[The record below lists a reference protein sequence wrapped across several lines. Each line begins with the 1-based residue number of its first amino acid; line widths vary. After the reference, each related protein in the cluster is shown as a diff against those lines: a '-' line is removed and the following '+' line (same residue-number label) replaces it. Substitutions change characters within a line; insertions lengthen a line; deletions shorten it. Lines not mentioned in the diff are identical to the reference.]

1 MMFTVKNME
10 PRKKTNTNKK
20 IKTNTEE
27 KKAMKDESFAYQI
40 NKIREDNN
48 LTQKEFADLLGVS
61 DRTISKWENGLSVP
75 DGISIRKI
83 CNQLG
88 ISANALVLE
97 KKTLLDY
104 IRYSLKCIGK
114 FLKFLWHNI
123 LIIIFI
129 IVFLLLL
136 LFFINNYNAVN
147 IYTLNYNS
155 GDNVSIERGYFIK
168 SKVRSFLLIDNI
180 SITKI
185 DYDIK
190 SIDVELYTLVNA
202 DKITIYKSDNLDDIV
217 IEELNDYPTILKADI
232 IDSMKNNLRLEINVT
247 DTNNEIHNYKT
258 TIFFKDYFSNN
269 KLIYPTYQSE
279 LNYDSLPTY
288 SDNKIITDLN
298 YSNEPLNNDIDTI
311 NFESDTNDKLESIG
325 YTYNK
330 ETNIYTKTD
339 GIKKIEYK
347 LDNQTIL
354 VEYNKNQYK
363 YLTYYYIEKDRIDF
377 NLKQNTETIAY
388 LKYYRSLN
396 TSTCIIGNCE
406 NYTSEIDYILKE
418 YQEILATLQ
427 T

>member
-136 LFFINNYNAVN
+136 LFFVNNYNAVN

-155 GDNVSIERGYFIK
+155 GDNISIERGYFIK

-180 SITKI
+180 SITKL

-190 SIDVELYTLVNA
+190 SIDVELYTLVIGE
-202 DKITIYKSDNLDDIV
+202 KVIIYESDNLDDIV
-217 IEELNDYPTILKADI
+217 IEELSDYPSVLKSDI
-232 IDSMKNNLRLEINVT
+232 INSMKKNLHLDINII
-247 DTNNEIHNYKT
+247 DTNNENHLYKT
-258 TIFFKDYFSNN
+258 NIVLKEYFSND

-298 YSNEPLNNDIDTI
+298 YNNEPLSNDIDTI

-330 ETNIYTKTD
+330 DTNTYTKTD
-339 GIKKIEYK
+339 GIKQIEYK
-347 LDNQTIL
+347 LGNESI
-354 VEYNKNQYK
+354 VVKYVKNN
-363 YLTYYYIEKDRIDF
+363 LDCITYYYINNDRIIF
-377 NLKQNTETIAY
+377 TINKYTESLIYSEYYVSTKNT
-388 LKYYRSLN
+388 N
-396 TSTCIIGNCE
+396 CIIGDCE

-418 YQEILATLQ
+418 YQEILTTLQ

>member
-123 LIIIFI
+123 LVIIFI

-147 IYTLNYNS
+147 IYTLNYNN
-155 GDNVSIERGYFIK
+155 GDNINIERGYFIK

-298 YSNEPLNNDIDTI
+298 YDNEPLSNDIDTI
-311 NFESDTNDKLESIG
+311 NFESDTNDKLENIG
-325 YTYNK
+325 YTYN
-330 ETNIYTKTD
+330 EDTNTYIKTD
-339 GIKKIEYK
+339 GIKKIEY
-347 LDNQTIL
+347 NPNNESI
-354 VEYNKNQYK
+354 VIK
-363 YLTYYYIEKDRIDF
+363 YLKENLDCLIYYYFNNDRITYAL
-377 NLKQNTETIAY
+377 NSKGKMLLQLNYLVSSKTYECTI
-388 LKYYRSLN
+388 
-396 TSTCIIGNCE
+396 GDCE

>member
-1 MMFTVKNME
+1 MFTVKNME

-40 NKIREDNN
+40 NKVREDHN

-155 GDNVSIERGYFIK
+155 GDNISIERGYFIK

-217 IEELNDYPTILKADI
+217 IEELSDYPSVLKSDI
-232 IDSMKNNLRLEINVT
+232 INSMKKNLHLNINII
-247 DTNNEIHNYKT
+247 DTNNENHLYKT
-258 TIFFKDYFSNN
+258 NIVLKEYFSND

-311 NFESDTNDKLESIG
+311 NFESDTNNKLESIG

-330 ETNIYTKTD
+330 ETNTYTKTD
-339 GIKKIEYK
+339 GIKQIEYDDTYK
-347 LDNQTIL
+347 SL
-354 VEYNKNQYK
+354 VIK
-363 YLTYYYIEKDRIDF
+363 YVKDDLNFINYYYINNDRIKF
-377 NLKQNTETIAY
+377 TVNNENGFVIQLNY
-388 LKYYRSLN
+388 LVSAKTYE
-396 TSTCIIGNCE
+396 CAIGDCE
-406 NYTSEIDYILKE
+406 KYTSEIDYILKE

>member
-40 NKIREDNN
+40 NKVREDNN

-136 LFFINNYNAVN
+136 LFFVNNYNAVN

-155 GDNVSIERGYFIK
+155 GDNISIERGYFIK

-180 SITKI
+180 SINKI

-190 SIDVELYTLVNA
+190 SIDVELYTLVIGE
-202 DKITIYKSDNLDDIV
+202 KVIIYESDNLDDIV
-217 IEELNDYPTILKADI
+217 IEELSDYPSVLKSDI
-232 IDSMKNNLRLEINVT
+232 INSMKKNLHLDINII
-247 DTNNEIHNYKT
+247 DTNNENHLYKT
-258 TIFFKDYFSNN
+258 NIVLKEYFSND

-298 YSNEPLNNDIDTI
+298 YNNEPINNDIDTI

-330 ETNIYTKTD
+330 DTNTYTKTD
-339 GIKKIEYK
+339 GIKQIEYK
-347 LDNQTIL
+347 LGNESI
-354 VEYNKNQYK
+354 VVKYVKNN
-363 YLTYYYIEKDRIDF
+363 LDCITYYYINNDRIIF
-377 NLKQNTETIAY
+377 TINKYTESLIYSEYYVSTKNT
-388 LKYYRSLN
+388 N
-396 TSTCIIGNCE
+396 CIIGDCE

-418 YQEILATLQ
+418 YQEILTTLQ

>member
-40 NKIREDNN
+40 NKIRENNN

-136 LFFINNYNAVN
+136 LFFVNNYNAVN
-147 IYTLNYNS
+147 MYTLNYNGS
-155 GDNVSIERGYFIK
+155 ENVAIDRGYFIQ
-168 SKVRSFLLIDNI
+168 SKTRNFLLIDNI
-180 SITKI
+180 SITKL

-190 SIDVELYTLVNA
+190 SIDVELYTLVIGE
-202 DKITIYKSDNLDDIV
+202 KVIIYESDNLDDIV
-217 IEELNDYPTILKADI
+217 IEELSDYPSVLKSDI
-232 IDSMKNNLRLEINVT
+232 INSMKKNLHLDINII
-247 DTNNEIHNYKT
+247 DTNNENHLYKT
-258 TIFFKDYFSNN
+258 TIIFKDYFSNN

-298 YSNEPLNNDIDTI
+298 YNNEPLSNDIDTI

-330 ETNIYTKTD
+330 DTNTYTKTD
-339 GIKKIEYK
+339 GIKQIEYK
-347 LDNQTIL
+347 LGNESI
-354 VEYNKNQYK
+354 VVKYVKNN
-363 YLTYYYIEKDRIDF
+363 LDCITYYYINNDRIIF
-377 NLKQNTETIAY
+377 TINKYTESLIYSEYYVSTKNT
-388 LKYYRSLN
+388 N
-396 TSTCIIGNCE
+396 CIIGDCE

-418 YQEILATLQ
+418 YQEILTTLQ

>member
-40 NKIREDNN
+40 NKIRENNN

-190 SIDVELYTLVNA
+190 SINVELYTLVNA
-202 DKITIYKSDNLDDIV
+202 DKITIYESDNLDDIV
-217 IEELNDYPTILKADI
+217 IEELSDYPSVLKSDI
-232 IDSMKNNLRLEINVT
+232 INSMKKNLHLDINII
-247 DTNNEIHNYKT
+247 DTSNENHLYKT
-258 TIFFKDYFSNN
+258 NIVLKEYFSNN
-269 KLIYPTYQSE
+269 KLIYPIYQSE
-279 LNYDSLPTY
+279 LKHDSLPIY
-288 SDNKIITDLN
+288 NGSKIITDLN
-298 YSNEPLNNDIDTI
+298 YNNEPINNDIDTI
-311 NFESDTNDKLESIG
+311 NFESDTTNKLESIG

-330 ETNIYTKTD
+330 ETNTYTKTD
-339 GIKKIEYK
+339 GIKEIEYNLGNETMMIK
-347 LDNQTIL
+347 YSKDDLDYTM
-354 VEYNKNQYK
+354 
-363 YLTYYYIEKDRIDF
+363 YYYINNDRIKFTINDYKEPLIYLEYF
-377 NLKQNTETIAY
+377 VSTKNT
-388 LKYYRSLN
+388 N
-396 TSTCIIGNCE
+396 CILGDCE

-418 YQEILATLQ
+418 YQEILTTLQ

>member
-40 NKIREDNN
+40 NKIREDHN

-123 LIIIFI
+123 LVIIFI

-180 SITKI
+180 SITKL

-190 SIDVELYTLVNA
+190 SIDVELYTLVIGE
-202 DKITIYKSDNLDDIV
+202 KVIIYESDNLDDIV
-217 IEELNDYPTILKADI
+217 IEELSDYPSVLKSDI
-232 IDSMKNNLRLEINVT
+232 INSMKKNLHLDINII
-247 DTNNEIHNYKT
+247 DTNNENHLYKT
-258 TIFFKDYFSNN
+258 NIVLKEYFSND

-298 YSNEPLNNDIDTI
+298 YNNEPLNNNIDTL
-311 NFESDTNDKLESIG
+311 NKESDTNDKLESIG

-330 ETNIYTKTD
+330 DTNTYTKTD
-339 GIKKIEYK
+339 GIKKIEYDDTYKSLVVK
-347 LDNQTIL
+347 LY
-354 VEYNKNQYK
+354 EKNLD
-363 YLTYYYIEKDRIDF
+363 YLFYYYINNDRIIFTIND
-377 NLKQNTETIAY
+377 NKTTIAY
-388 LKYYRSLN
+388 LEYYVSSK
-396 TSTCIIGNCE
+396 TTKCIIGDCE

-418 YQEILATLQ
+418 YQEILTTLQ

>member
-40 NKIREDNN
+40 NKVREDNN

-123 LIIIFI
+123 IVIIFI

-147 IYTLNYNS
+147 MYTLNYNGS
-155 GDNVSIERGYFIK
+155 ENVAIDRGYFIQ
-168 SKVRSFLLIDNI
+168 SKTRNFLLIDNI
-180 SITKI
+180 SITKL

-190 SIDVELYTLVNA
+190 SIDVELYTLVIGE
-202 DKITIYKSDNLDDIV
+202 KVIIYESDNLDDIV
-217 IEELNDYPTILKADI
+217 IEELSDYPSVLKSDI
-232 IDSMKNNLRLEINVT
+232 INSMKKNLHLNINII
-247 DTNNEIHNYKT
+247 DTNNENHLYKT
-258 TIFFKDYFSNN
+258 NIVLKEYFSND

-298 YSNEPLNNDIDTI
+298 YNNEPLSNDIDTI

-330 ETNIYTKTD
+330 ETNTYTKTD
-339 GIKKIEYK
+339 GIKKIEYN

-354 VEYNKNQYK
+354 VEYYKNQYK

>member
-1 MMFTVKNME
+1 MMSTVKNME

-40 NKIREDNN
+40 NKVREDHN

-155 GDNVSIERGYFIK
+155 GDNISIERGYFIK

-180 SITKI
+180 SINKI

-190 SIDVELYTLVNA
+190 SIDVELYTLVIGE
-202 DKITIYKSDNLDDIV
+202 KVIIYESDNLDDIV
-217 IEELNDYPTILKADI
+217 IEELSDYPSVLKSDI
-232 IDSMKNNLRLEINVT
+232 INSMKKNLHLNINII
-247 DTNNEIHNYKT
+247 DTNNENHLYKT
-258 TIFFKDYFSNN
+258 NIVLKEYFSND

-298 YSNEPLNNDIDTI
+298 YDNEPINNDIDTI
-311 NFESDTNDKLESIG
+311 NFESDTNDKLKSIG

-330 ETNIYTKTD
+330 ETNTYTKTD
-339 GIKKIEYK
+339 GIKKIEYNPNNESIVIK
-347 LDNQTIL
+347 YT
-354 VEYNKNQYK
+354 NKNYNFIN
-363 YLTYYYIEKDRIDF
+363 YYYINNDRIKFAITEKD
-377 NLKQNTETIAY
+377 KTIINF
-388 LKYYRSLN
+388 KYYVSSKLIN
-396 TSTCIIGNCE
+396 CTIGDCE
-406 NYTSEIDYILKE
+406 NYTSEIDYILNE

-427 T
+427 S

>member
-104 IRYSLKCIGK
+104 IRNSLKCIGK

-147 IYTLNYNS
+147 MYTLNYNGS
-155 GDNVSIERGYFIK
+155 ENVAIDRGYFIQ
-168 SKVRSFLLIDNI
+168 SKTRNFLLIDNI
-180 SITKI
+180 SITKL

-190 SIDVELYTLVNA
+190 SIDVELYTLVIGE
-202 DKITIYKSDNLDDIV
+202 KVIIYESDNLDDIV
-217 IEELNDYPTILKADI
+217 IEELSDYPSVLKSDI
-232 IDSMKNNLRLEINVT
+232 INSMKKNLHLDINII
-247 DTNNEIHNYKT
+247 DTNNENHLYKT
-258 TIFFKDYFSNN
+258 TIIFKDYFSNN

-298 YSNEPLNNDIDTI
+298 YNNEPINNDIVTI

-330 ETNIYTKTD
+330 ETNTYTKTD

-347 LDNQTIL
+347 PDSDLISMECVN
-354 VEYNKNQYK
+354 NSYK
-363 YLTYYYIEKDRIDF
+363 FVTYYYFQNDRITF
-377 NLKQNTETIAY
+377 ILNCEENNIIQLNY
-388 LKYYRSLN
+388 LVSSKTYE
-396 TSTCIIGNCE
+396 CVIGDCE

-418 YQEILATLQ
+418 YQEILTTLQ

>member
-123 LIIIFI
+123 LVIIFI

-155 GDNVSIERGYFIK
+155 GDNISIERGYFIK

-180 SITKI
+180 SINKI

-190 SIDVELYTLVNA
+190 SIDVELYTLVIGE
-202 DKITIYKSDNLDDIV
+202 KVIIYESDNLDDIV
-217 IEELNDYPTILKADI
+217 IEELSDYPSVLKSDI
-232 IDSMKNNLRLEINVT
+232 INSMKKNLHLNINII
-247 DTNNEIHNYKT
+247 DTNNENHLYKT
-258 TIFFKDYFSNN
+258 NIVLKEYFSND

-298 YSNEPLNNDIDTI
+298 YNNEPLSNDIDTI

-330 ETNIYTKTD
+330 ETNTYTKTD
-339 GIKKIEYK
+339 GIKKIEYN

-354 VEYNKNQYK
+354 VEYYKNQYK

>member
-40 NKIREDNN
+40 NKVREDNN

-136 LFFINNYNAVN
+136 LFFINNYNAIN

-155 GDNVSIERGYFIK
+155 GDNISIERGYFIK

-258 TIFFKDYFSNN
+258 TIIFKDYFSNN

-330 ETNIYTKTD
+330 DTNTYTKTD
-339 GIKKIEYK
+339 GIKKIEYDDTYK
-347 LDNQTIL
+347 SLVVKYIKNEFDYTI
-354 VEYNKNQYK
+354 
-363 YLTYYYIEKDRIDF
+363 YYYINNNRIKF
-377 NLKQNTETIAY
+377 TINEYKEPIIYLEYYVSTQNTNCM
-388 LKYYRSLN
+388 L
-396 TSTCIIGNCE
+396 GDCE

-418 YQEILATLQ
+418 YQEILTTLQ

>member
-40 NKIREDNN
+40 NKVREDNN

-97 KKTLLDY
+97 KKTLLDH

-155 GDNVSIERGYFIK
+155 GDNISIERGYFIK

-258 TIFFKDYFSNN
+258 TIIFKDYFSNN

-298 YSNEPLNNDIDTI
+298 YDNEPINNDIDTI

-330 ETNIYTKTD
+330 ETNTYTKTD
-339 GIKKIEYK
+339 GIKKIEY
-347 LDNQTIL
+347 NPNNESI
-354 VEYNKNQYK
+354 VIK
-363 YLTYYYIEKDRIDF
+363 YLKENLDCLIYYYFNNDRITYAL
-377 NLKQNTETIAY
+377 NSKGKMLLQLNY
-388 LKYYRSLN
+388 LVSAKTYE
-396 TSTCIIGNCE
+396 CAIGDCE
-406 NYTSEIDYILKE
+406 KYTSEIDYILNE

-427 T
+427 S

>member
-10 PRKKTNTNKK
+10 PRKKRNTNKK

-123 LIIIFI
+123 LVIIFI

-155 GDNVSIERGYFIK
+155 GDNISIERGYFIK

-180 SITKI
+180 SITKL

-190 SIDVELYTLVNA
+190 SIDVELYTLVIGE
-202 DKITIYKSDNLDDIV
+202 KVIIYESDNLDDIV
-217 IEELNDYPTILKADI
+217 IEELSDYPSVLKSDI
-232 IDSMKNNLRLEINVT
+232 INSMKKNLHLDINII
-247 DTNNEIHNYKT
+247 DTSNENHLYKT
-258 TIFFKDYFSNN
+258 NIVLKEYFSND

-311 NFESDTNDKLESIG
+311 NFESDTNDKLENIG

-330 ETNIYTKTD
+330 DTNTYIKTD
-339 GIKKIEYK
+339 GIKQIEYDDTYK
-347 LDNQTIL
+347 SL
-354 VEYNKNQYK
+354 VIK
-363 YLTYYYIEKDRIDF
+363 YVKDDLNFINYYYINNDRIKF
-377 NLKQNTETIAY
+377 TVNNENGFVIQLNY
-388 LKYYRSLN
+388 LVSAKTYE
-396 TSTCIIGNCE
+396 CAIGDCE
-406 NYTSEIDYILKE
+406 KYTSEIDYILKE

>member
-190 SIDVELYTLVNA
+190 SIDVELYTLVIGE
-202 DKITIYKSDNLDDIV
+202 KVIIYESDNLDDIV
-217 IEELNDYPTILKADI
+217 IEELSDYPSVLKSDI
-232 IDSMKNNLRLEINVT
+232 INSMKKNLHLDINII
-247 DTNNEIHNYKT
+247 DTSNENHLYKT
-258 TIFFKDYFSNN
+258 NIVLKEYFSND

-311 NFESDTNDKLESIG
+311 NFESDTNDKLENIG

-330 ETNIYTKTD
+330 DTNTYIKTD
-339 GIKKIEYK
+339 GIKQIEYDDTYK
-347 LDNQTIL
+347 SL
-354 VEYNKNQYK
+354 VIK
-363 YLTYYYIEKDRIDF
+363 YVKDDLNFINYYYINNDRIKF
-377 NLKQNTETIAY
+377 TVNNENGFVIQLNY
-388 LKYYRSLN
+388 LVSAKTYE
-396 TSTCIIGNCE
+396 CAIGDCE
-406 NYTSEIDYILKE
+406 KYTSEIDYILKE

>member
-155 GDNVSIERGYFIK
+155 GDNISIERGYFIK

-180 SITKI
+180 SITKL

-190 SIDVELYTLVNA
+190 SIDVELYTLVIGE
-202 DKITIYKSDNLDDIV
+202 KVIIYESDNLDDIV
-217 IEELNDYPTILKADI
+217 IEELSDYPSVLKSDI
-232 IDSMKNNLRLEINVT
+232 INSMKKNLHLDINII
-247 DTNNEIHNYKT
+247 DTNNENHLYKT
-258 TIFFKDYFSNN
+258 NIVLKEYFSND

-298 YSNEPLNNDIDTI
+298 YDNEPLSNDIDTI

-330 ETNIYTKTD
+330 DTNTYTKTD
-339 GIKKIEYK
+339 GIKEIEYDDTYK
-347 LDNQTIL
+347 SLVIEYIKDDLDYI
-354 VEYNKNQYK
+354 
-363 YLTYYYIEKDRIDF
+363 TYYYINNDRITYAL
-377 NLKQNTETIAY
+377 NSKGKMLLQLNYLVSSKTYECTI
-388 LKYYRSLN
+388 
-396 TSTCIIGNCE
+396 GDCE

-418 YQEILATLQ
+418 YQEILTTLQ

>member
-40 NKIREDNN
+40 NKVREDNN

-123 LIIIFI
+123 LVIIFI

-155 GDNVSIERGYFIK
+155 GDNISIERGYFIK

-190 SIDVELYTLVNA
+190 SIDVELYTLVIGE
-202 DKITIYKSDNLDDIV
+202 KVIIYESDNLDDIV
-217 IEELNDYPTILKADI
+217 IEELSDYPSVLKSDI
-232 IDSMKNNLRLEINVT
+232 INSMKKNLHLDINII
-247 DTNNEIHNYKT
+247 DTSNENHLYKT
-258 TIFFKDYFSNN
+258 NIVLKEYFSND

-311 NFESDTNDKLESIG
+311 NFESDTNDKLENIG

-330 ETNIYTKTD
+330 DTNTYIKTD
-339 GIKKIEYK
+339 GIKQIEYDDTYK
-347 LDNQTIL
+347 SL
-354 VEYNKNQYK
+354 VIK
-363 YLTYYYIEKDRIDF
+363 YVKDDLNFINYYYINNDRIKF
-377 NLKQNTETIAY
+377 TVNNENGFVIQLNY
-388 LKYYRSLN
+388 LVSAKTYE
-396 TSTCIIGNCE
+396 CAIGDCE
-406 NYTSEIDYILKE
+406 KYTSEIDYILKE

>member
-136 LFFINNYNAVN
+136 LFFVNNYNAVN

-155 GDNVSIERGYFIK
+155 GDNISIERGYFIK

-180 SITKI
+180 SINKI

-190 SIDVELYTLVNA
+190 SIDVELYTLVIGE
-202 DKITIYKSDNLDDIV
+202 KVIIYESDNLDDIV
-217 IEELNDYPTILKADI
+217 IEELSDYPSVLKSDI
-232 IDSMKNNLRLEINVT
+232 INSMKKNLHLDINII

-258 TIFFKDYFSNN
+258 TIIFKDYFSNN

-298 YSNEPLNNDIDTI
+298 YNNEQINNDIDTI

-330 ETNIYTKTD
+330 DTNTYTKTD
-339 GIKKIEYK
+339 GIKKIEYN

-354 VEYNKNQYK
+354 VEYYKNKYK
-363 YLTYYYIEKDRIDF
+363 YLTYYYIEKDRVDF
-377 NLKQNTETIAY
+377 SVNVENNSIIY
-388 LKYYRSLN
+388 LQYFYKLN

-418 YQEILATLQ
+418 YQEILTTLQ

>member
-40 NKIREDNN
+40 NKVREDNN

-123 LIIIFI
+123 LVIIFI

-147 IYTLNYNS
+147 MYTLNYNGS
-155 GDNVSIERGYFIK
+155 ENVAIDRGYFIQ
-168 SKVRSFLLIDNI
+168 SKTRNFLLIDNI
-180 SITKI
+180 SITKL

-190 SIDVELYTLVNA
+190 SIDVELYTLVIGE
-202 DKITIYKSDNLDDIV
+202 KVIIYESDNLDDIV
-217 IEELNDYPTILKADI
+217 IEELSDYPSVLKSDI
-232 IDSMKNNLRLEINVT
+232 INSMKKNLHLNINII
-247 DTNNEIHNYKT
+247 DTNNENHLYKT
-258 TIFFKDYFSNN
+258 NIVLKEYFSND

-298 YSNEPLNNDIDTI
+298 YNNEPLSNDIDTI

-330 ETNIYTKTD
+330 ETNTYTKTD
-339 GIKKIEYK
+339 GIKKIEYN

-354 VEYNKNQYK
+354 VEYYKNQYK

-388 LKYYRSLN
+388 LKYCRSLN

-406 NYTSEIDYILKE
+406 NYTSEIDYILNE